1 LSKKTPYI
9 LALNNKQKVS
19 NAMHESTASEEAEI
33 VAGVLNN
40 LLTQKESLR
49 VKAKM
54 LVGEYWEWFTNENK
68 NISKLRRV
76 GMTDLNVSSIAPVVE
91 ARKSGES
98 NAVYIVWKNH
108 SATFR
113 ARLKNRVGKKKNA
126 SIPIHAYTS
135 RTIPAIIQSRCGWE
149 TSKALE
155 YEAKFELI
163 RTALKGLHES
173 EVKLRAASRR
183 INKLNAETT
192 LGE

>member
-1 LSKKTPYI
+1 
-9 LALNNKQKVS
+9 
-19 NAMHESTASEEAEI
+19 MHESTSSVEAEI
-33 VAGVLNN
+33 VEGVVNN

-49 VKAKM
+49 VFAKM
-54 LVGEYWEWFTNENK
+54 LVGEYWDWFTNENK
-68 NISKLRRV
+68 NISKLRKV
-76 GMTDLNVSSIAPVVE
+76 GMTDLNISSIAPVVE

-98 NAVYIVWKNH
+98 TSIYIIWKNH

-113 ARLKNRVGKKKNA
+113 SRLKNKAGKKLNA
-126 SIPIHAYTS
+126 SIPLHAYAS
-135 RTIPAIIQSRCGWE
+135 RTIPATIRSKCGWE
-149 TSKALE
+149 TNKALE

-183 INKLNAETT
+183 INKLNAENT